1 MQDAFRWWDAM
12 DEIMG
17 TSEERAPSPWDVL
30 SLVARRPGEGRVR
43 TEPAKVDL
51 TTVLGADDG
60 ERRLATPLVL
70 TDGSGGQLSPSSRL
84 ALLQSAV
91 RTGCALRL
99 TDPTP
104 DLLELGGELGAAM
117 WAVLGP
123 RRDPQVVEAVRNA
136 SVVEL
141 KLTGMGPDGGL
152 VRSIDAWDSEGSL
165 NTAVDVVRSL
175 SGGSPVVVDTG
186 PVADRETLRRA
197 VASGADA
204 VMVQA
209 LSRFSAMHRRVV
221 GTDPLGA
228 VASMVRTVAR
238 TKRPDGSPA
247 PKLAVTGGFKDALEV
262 VKAIALGADVV
273 VMGTAPRIAL
283 GCTLCSDCGPGECPK
298 VGHGLRA
305 EGGRPDWRTEAES
318 LTGYI
323 GRLFEQAREALA
335 QMGCA
340 SVGEATPAHLE
351 AYTYDAAAVT
361 GAPLAGYGETLPMW
375 LH

>member
-30 SLVARRPGEGRVR
+30 SLVARRPGPDRLR
-43 TEPAKVDL
+43 TGPSEVDL
-51 TTVLGADDG
+51 TTILGSDDG
-60 ERRLATPLVL
+60 TRKLPSPLVL
-70 TDGSGGQLSPSSRL
+70 TDGSGGQLSPQARL
-84 ALLQSAV
+84 AMLQSAV

-99 TDPTP
+99 TDPTS
-104 DLLELGGELGAAM
+104 DLLELGEELGAAM
-117 WAVLGP
+117 WAVIGP
-123 RRDPQVVEAVRNA
+123 RRDSQSLEAVRTA

-141 KLTGMGPDGGL
+141 KLTGFGPDGGL
-152 VRSIDAWDSEGSL
+152 VRSVDAWDVEGSL
-165 NTAVDVVRSL
+165 ATAVEVMRSI
-175 SGGSPVVVDTG
+175 SRGSPVVVNTG
-186 PVADRETLRRA
+186 PVADRETLRTA
-197 VASGADA
+197 VLAGADA
-204 VMVQA
+204 VMVQG
-209 LSRFSAMHRRVV
+209 LSRSSRMHRQVV

-238 TKRPDGSPA
+238 TRLPEAAPSPR
-247 PKLAVTGGFKDALEV
+247 LVVSGGFKDALEV
-262 VKAIALGADVV
+262 VKAIALGADMV

-283 GCTLCSDCGPGECPK
+283 GCTLCGDCGPGECPQ

-305 EGGRPDWRTEAES
+305 EGGRPDWRAEAES
-318 LTGYI
+318 LTAFL
-323 GRLFEQAREALA
+323 GRLTTQAKEVLA

-340 SVGEATPAHLE
+340 NVMEATPAHLE